1 MAGYIKI
8 YRDILNTGLLYKP
21 AMLQVW
27 IYLNDRAQY
36 TRTVKD
42 GIELL
47 PGQLLV
53 SASEIARTC
62 HVNAD
67 RVQYV
72 LKCFEEQGIISRENI
87 RNRYTLITL
96 TNPDELRCV
105 KQTDLHNPTVR
116 ATQNAEPQPEKV
128 QKSAY
133 GVCGNVYLSAE
144 EKEMLKQRSP
154 AADSYIDRLS
164 AYKRRTN
171 KTYND
176 DFAVLCEW
184 ISKDEINEAAK
195 PAPAVSKP
203 VKENRPNPSLS
214 RYQDMNTDFFT
225 APASYDLE
233 RAERLARERVPTLK
247 KRPKP

>member
-1 MAGYIKI
+1 MAGFIKI
-8 YRDILNTGLLYKP
+8 YRDVLDTVLFSKPVLLQMWLLLSKQARYVK
-21 AMLQVW
+21 
-27 IYLNDRAQY
+27 
-36 TRTVKD
+36 TVQE
-42 GIELL
+42 GIEIQ
-47 PGQLLV
+47 PGQVLI
-53 SASEIARTC
+53 SAGELAQRCNLTER
-62 HVNAD
+62 
-67 RVQYV
+67 RVRYI
-72 LKCFEEQGIISRENI
+72 LDCLEEMELISRENI

-133 GVCGNVYLSAE
+133 GVCGNVYLSTE